1 MSAEDARRAVVLLA
15 HHTGWS
21 LAEILNLEDIEF
33 MAWLEAL
40 PKEHL

>member
-1 MSAEDARRAVVLLA
+1 MSAADARRAVVLLA

-21 LAEILNLEDIEF
+21 LAEILALEDVEF

-40 PKEHL
+40 PKEYT